1 MNVFEA
7 ARQVS
12 AVDAA
17 QKLGIP
23 FKRTGQRG
31 LARCVFHQD
40 RTPSL
45 MLYPENKGYHCF
57 GCGAHG
63 DAISLYGHMHRTAPL
78 EAAKQICRD
87 FQLEWE
93 DGSRPSGRARSSRP
107 PKPDPR
113 VLRMQILRFRERR
126 MAVLSLAR
134 DDARSR
140 MARIEEQLSREAIPF
155 EEWWDDPEWARAQ
168 SDEIAAT
175 EEMNQLKD
183 MPLTDL
189 WQLWQNEKEE
199 QHERKS
205 RMEGT

>member
-23 FKRTGQRG
+23 FRRTGQRG

-45 MLYPENKGYHCF
+45 MLYPQNKGYHCF

-63 DAISLYGHMHRTAPL
+63 DAISLYGHMHSATPL

-93 DGSRPSGRARSSRP
+93 DGSRPSGRARSSRA
-107 PKPDPR
+107 DPR
-113 VLRMQILRFRERR
+113 VLRMQLMNFRGQRTKMLERMVKDAQTRMNLREKALETHR
-126 MAVLSLAR
+126 V
-134 DDARSR
+134 
-140 MARIEEQLSREAIPF
+140 PF
-155 EEWWDDPEWARAQ
+155 DEWWDDPEWAAAKAAEVEASEELAQ
-168 SDEIAAT
+168 LA
-175 EEMNQLKD
+175 D
-183 MPLTDL
+183 MSVSDL
-189 WQLWQNEKEE
+189 WAYYRNVKEE
-199 QHERKS
+199 EHGTKC
-205 RMEGT
+205 RME